1 MTVMRNERLP
11 VVTGLNLDEQA
22 MLTLGDLCRACAVH
36 AEWVIALVD
45 EGVLD
50 PLGQDPAHWRFA
62 GTSLR
67 RVRAALRLQR
77 DLGIN
82 LAGAALVLDLIDEVG
97 SLRTR
102 LRTIASDF

>member
-1 MTVMRNERLP
+1 M
-11 VVTGLNLDEQA
+11 
-22 MLTLGDLCRACAVH
+22 H

-45 EGVLD
+45 EGVPD

-62 GTSLR
+62 GASLR
-67 RVRAALRLQR
+67 RARAALRLQR

-97 SLRTR
+97 SLRAR